1 MENKNTYY
9 QIRKELRISI
19 KQILPNLKR
28 LKNKTDKAEF
38 YDLLSEVIPNI
49 KSYIIKRIKTATL
62 KNNFPKNKYN
72 PDEFIDQLFI
82 EIYNHIENL
91 SDEDEFYV
99 WLYKKTNDLL
109 EDAINEEEFDDLFF
123 KNIDDYSKQEWD
135 EMEENFTAES
145 DGDLIMQE
153 ELSDISYH
161 QNPFTIQDVF
171 VENTESKLIKQ
182 IDENLH
188 QEEIDKHIQFVLH
201 NLPLKTQNVFELY
214 TKHHLT
220 IAEIA
225 KVKNIS
231 INDAKQL
238 LKDSRKLLQTSL
250 FNRYNINEN
259 IL

>member
-9 QIRKELRISI
+9 QVRKKLRISI
-19 KQILPNLKR
+19 KQILPNLKN
-28 LKNKTDKAEF
+28 LKKEKDEAEF
-38 YDLLSEVIPNI
+38 YDLLSKVIPNI
-49 KSYIIKRIKTATL
+49 RSYIIKRIKTATL
-62 KNNFPKNKYN
+62 KNHFPKNKYVPN
-72 PDEFIDQLFI
+72 DFIDQLFI

-91 SDEDEFYV
+91 PDEDEFYV
-99 WLYKKTNDLL
+99 WLYKKTNELL
-109 EDAINEEEFDDLFF
+109 EDAIIEEEFDDLFF

-153 ELSDISYH
+153 DLSDISYH
-161 QNPFTIQDVF
+161 QNPFTIQDIF
-171 VENTESKLIKQ
+171 TENTESKLVKQ

-188 QEEIDKHIQFVLH
+188 QEEIDRHIQFVLH
-201 NLPLKTQNVFELY
+201 NLPLQTQNVFELY

-231 INDAKQL
+231 MNHTKQL
-238 LKDSRKLLQTSL
+238 LEDSRVLLKTSL
-250 FNRYNINEN
+250 FNRYTLNEN

>member
-1 MENKNTYY
+1 MENKNAYY
-9 QIRKELRISI
+9 QIRKEFRISI
-19 KQILPNLKR
+19 KRILPNLKR
-28 LKNKTDKAEF
+28 LKKETDKPEF
-38 YDLLSEVIPNI
+38 YDLLSEAMPNLR
-49 KSYIIKRIKTATL
+49 SYIIKRIKTATI
-62 KNNFPKNKYN
+62 KNHFPKNKYN

-82 EIYNHIENL
+82 EIYNHIENF
-91 SDEDEFYV
+91 SDEDEFYI
-99 WLYKKTNDLL
+99 WLYKKTNNLL

-135 EMEENFTAES
+135 EMEENFTAEN

-171 VENTESKLIKQ
+171 IENTENELIKQ
-182 IDENLH
+182 IDKNLH
-188 QEEIDKHIQFVLH
+188 QEEVDRQLQFVLH
-201 NLPLKTQNVFELY
+201 NLPSQTQNVFELY

-231 INDAKQL
+231 INHTKQL
-238 LKDSRKLLQTSL
+238 LEDSRKLLKTSL
-250 FNRYNINEN
+250 FNRYTLN
-259 IL
+259 